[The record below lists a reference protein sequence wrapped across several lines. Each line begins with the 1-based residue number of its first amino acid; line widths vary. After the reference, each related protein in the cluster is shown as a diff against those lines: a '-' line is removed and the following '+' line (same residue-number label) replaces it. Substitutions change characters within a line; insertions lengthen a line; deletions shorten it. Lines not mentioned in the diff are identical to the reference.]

1 MWLSYLALR
10 LRASLSSPAPS
21 GPVQPCTHTD
31 ERDAGVNDGVA
42 DEMHEAL
49 IAKRPRDA
57 ENLSTKDAHDA
68 R

>member
-1 MWLSYLALR
+1 MWLSYLPLR
-10 LRASLSSPAPS
+10 IRESLSSPAPI
-21 GPVQPCTHTD
+21 GPVPPCTQTD
-31 ERDAGVNDGVA
+31 ERDAGVNDGVT

-49 IAKRPRDA
+49 IAKRPSDA

>member
-1 MWLSYLALR
+1 
-10 LRASLSSPAPS
+10 LSSPAPI
-21 GPVQPCTHTD
+21 GPVPPCTQTD
-31 ERDAGVNDGVA
+31 ERDAGVNDGVT

>member
-1 MWLSYLALR
+1 
-10 LRASLSSPAPS
+10 
-21 GPVQPCTHTD
+21 VQPCTHAD
-31 ERDAGVNDGVA
+31 ERDAGIKDGVT

-68 R
+68 RSRELDRHG